1 MKLIF
6 LGTSAAQPTEK
17 RGLSC
22 ICLEKEGEILMFDAG
37 EAAQIAYMKSGL
49 GWNKKMK
56 LFVTHLHGDHC
67 VGILGLLQTMSMQ
80 NRTESLEI
88 FGPKGID
95 EFLAANIKVLN
106 FGLPFSIL
114 INIINE
120 GKIFENKKY
129 MIHAAKANHSIT
141 AFSYLFDEKD
151 KPGRFNVA
159 EAKELGIPEGELWN
173 KLQNGEEIE
182 HNGGKI
188 KPEQVL
194 GEKRPGKK
202 IGISGEILD
211 NPDEAS
217 GNIIEYGFLF
227 KMFDVEEQGPTT
239 ISYDDFNN
247 ETCDISTN
255 LLGGGENYD
264 IFYPDNLA
272 DTSFNIT
279 GSSSVP
285 YKFFQSLSLYPKDD
299 GAGLMVKDLS
309 YNRQYYFGSYARNM
323 SDYYLK
329 KGLNVVL
336 GLWVNQD

>member
-1 MKLIF
+1 MKLVF
-6 LGTSAAQPTEK
+6 LGTSAAQPTER

-114 INIINE
+114 ININSE

-129 MIHAAKANHSIT
+129 MIHTAKANHSVT
-141 AFSYLFDEKD
+141 AFSYLFEEKD
-151 KPGRFNVA
+151 RPGRFNVTK
-159 EAKELGIPEGELWN
+159 AKELGIPEGELWN

-182 HNGGKI
+182 HNEKII

-202 IGISGEILD
+202 IGISGDTMPTKKLEEFFQGCDYLVFD
-211 NPDEAS
+211 S
-217 GNIIEYGFLF
+217 TFIE
-227 KMFDVEEQGPTT
+227 EEKQRAL
-239 ISYDDFNN
+239 
-247 ETCDISTN
+247 ETCHSTAKQAAELGKNAKVKN
-255 LLGGGENYD
+255 LILTHFSARYKDEMAHKSEAEKIHD
-264 IFYPDNLA
+264 A
-272 DTSFNIT
+272 VIT
-279 GSSSVP
+279 
-285 YKFFQSLSLYPKDD
+285 
-299 GAGLMVKDLS
+299 AKDLLEVEI
-309 YNRQYYFGSYARNM
+309 N
-323 SDYYLK
+323 
-329 KGLNVVL
+329 
-336 GLWVNQD
+336 

>member
-1 MKLIF
+1 MKLVF

-22 ICLEKEGEILMFDAG
+22 ICLEREGEILMFDAG

-80 NRTESLEI
+80 NRTEPLEI

-129 MIHAAKANHSIT
+129 MIHTVKANHSIT
-141 AFSYLFDEKD
+141 AFSYLFEEKD
-151 KPGRFNVA
+151 KPGRFNVQK
-159 EAKELGIPEGELWN
+159 AKELGIPEGELWN
-173 KLQNGEEIE
+173 KLQNGEEITNNE
-182 HNGGKI
+182 III

-202 IGISGEILD
+202 IGISGDTMPTKKLEEFFGGCDYLVFDSTFIEEEKQRALDTCHSTAKQAAELGKNAEVKNLILTHFSARYK
-211 NPDEAS
+211 DE
-217 GNIIEYGFLF
+217 LQH
-227 KMFDVEEQGPTT
+227 KMEAEKIHNSV
-239 ISYDDFNN
+239 
-247 ETCDISTN
+247 
-255 LLGGGENYD
+255 
-264 IFYPDNLA
+264 
-272 DTSFNIT
+272 IT
-279 GSSSVP
+279 
-285 YKFFQSLSLYPKDD
+285 
-299 GAGLMVKDLS
+299 AKDLLEVEI
-309 YNRQYYFGSYARNM
+309 N
-323 SDYYLK
+323 
-329 KGLNVVL
+329 
-336 GLWVNQD
+336 